1 MTNPR
6 GSKANSLA
14 GIRAERKR
22 AEQREKAKEKRD
34 GAKVRQK
41 YKNKKKPKFS
51 PSSDINLGFC
61 TSYSVVCDIIS
72 QNSLFSK

>member
-22 AEQREKAKEKRD
+22 AEQRQKIKDKKD
-34 GAKVRQK
+34 GAELRKK
-41 YKNKKKPKFS
+41 YKNKKKPK
-51 PSSDINLGFC
+51 
-61 TSYSVVCDIIS
+61 
-72 QNSLFSK
+72 

>member
-22 AEQREKAKEKRD
+22 AEQREKVKEKRD
-34 GAKVRQK
+34 GAKVRAEVNK
-41 YKNKKKPKFS
+41 AKKKKH
-51 PSSDINLGFC
+51 
-61 TSYSVVCDIIS
+61 
-72 QNSLFSK
+72 KK